1 MPATTAST
9 SETRFL
15 TINSGQ
21 IAFDDTGGDG
31 LLILAIP
38 GMGDLRSEYR
48 KLRPILQKAGYR
60 VVTMDVRGFGETSA
74 QWDDYSAHAIGR
86 DALALID
93 HLGAGPAV
101 ILGNSFAAG
110 AALWAAHDTP
120 ARVSGIVLLGPIVRD
135 QKVSAMARIALA
147 IGFAGPWRVWFWTTY
162 WDSLFPSHKP
172 SDHRQAKAALQRNLR
187 EAGRMTALRSM
198 VSLPK
203 ADTAAILPQNK
214 VPTLIVMG
222 TRDPDFVDATA
233 EAASLADILRAE
245 SLIVDGAG
253 HYPHAEVP
261 DQVAPTVLSFIG
273 GLKQAA

>member
-1 MPATTAST
+1 MPAATGS
-9 SETRFL
+9 SSDTRFL
-15 TINSGQ
+15 TINGGR

-31 LLILAIP
+31 PLILAIP

-48 KLRPILQKAGYR
+48 KLRPILRKAGYR

-93 HLGAGPAV
+93 HLGAGSAV

-120 ARVSGIVLLGPIVRD
+120 ARVKGVVLLGPIVRD
-135 QKVSAMARIALA
+135 QKVSAMAKLALA

-172 SDHRQAKAALQRNLR
+172 ADHRQVKAALGRNLR
-187 EAGRMTALRSM
+187 EPRRTTALRSM
-198 VSLPK
+198 VSMSK
-203 ADTAAILPQNK
+203 ADTATILPQSK
-214 VPTLIVMG
+214 VPALIVMG
-222 TRDPDFVDATA
+222 TRDPDFTDAAA
-233 EAASLADILRAE
+233 EAASLAEILGAE
-245 SLIVDGAG
+245 TLIVDGAG

-261 DQVAPTVLSFIG
+261 DQVAPAVLSFIG
-273 GLKQAA
+273 GLKHSA